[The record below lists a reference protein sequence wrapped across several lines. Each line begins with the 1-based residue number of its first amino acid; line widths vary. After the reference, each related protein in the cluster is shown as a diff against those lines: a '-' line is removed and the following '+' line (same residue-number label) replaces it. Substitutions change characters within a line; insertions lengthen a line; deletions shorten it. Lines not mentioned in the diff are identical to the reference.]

1 MALTAKQELFAA
13 FVAGGLNKAESYRR
27 AYHTTGMSAAAIKVE
42 GCRLSQHPKVAE
54 RVELLRKQHPRVR
67 RVVPTLSN
75 EWLVMELQDLASSPY
90 STTTTKA
97 SALKVLSRIRKLP

>member
-42 GCRLSQHPKVAE
+42 GCRLSRHPKVAE
-54 RVELLRKQHPRVR
+54 RVELIRKQAPRVR
-67 RVVPTLSN
+67 RMEANLTN
-75 EWLVMELQDLASSPY
+75 EWLVMELMDLASSPY

-97 SALKVLSRIRKLP
+97 NALTVLSRVRKKP